1 MRCENDDA
9 DFVLA
14 DFGFAVQ
21 CCGRNQTQQCG
32 SPLYIAP
39 EIIMKQNYGVEV
51 DVWSFG
57 VLLYI
62 LLGGYPP
69 FHQNSNATTDDLYQN
84 ICEGVFTFEQKW
96 WSCVSEDC
104 KDLIMK
110 LLQVDPSMRLTARE
124 ALLHPWFSSD
134 ENSLSTNDLGKA
146 LVKLRVWNAKSK
158 LRAAVKAVLATKKIS
173 KLLQK
178 KKTHKRKSEPVL
190 QVIKEMSSFSERE
203 LSSFSNA
210 PR

>member
-1 MRCENDDA
+1 MRSENDDA

-39 EIIMKQNYGVEV
+39 EIITNQKYGVEV
-51 DVWSFG
+51 DMWAFG

-69 FHQNSNATTDDLYQN
+69 FNQDSNRINDLYQN
-84 ICEGVFTFEQKW
+84 ICEGGFAFEQKW
-96 WSCVSEDC
+96 WSCVSENC
-104 KDLIMK
+104 KDLIRK

-124 ALLHPWFSSD
+124 ALLHPWFLSD
-134 ENSLSTNDLGKA
+134 ERVLSTNDLGKA
-146 LVKLRVWNAKSK
+146 LVNLRVWNAKTK
-158 LRAAVKAVLATKKIS
+158 LKAAVKAVLATKKIT
-173 KLLQK
+173 KMLR
-178 KKTHKRKSEPVL
+178 KTYSQKRKSEPML
-190 QVIKEMSSFSERE
+190 QAIKEVSSFSERE
-203 LSSFSNA
+203 SSSFSNA

>member
-1 MRCENDDA
+1 
-9 DFVLA
+9 
-14 DFGFAVQ
+14 
-21 CCGRNQTQQCG
+21 
-32 SPLYIAP
+32 
-39 EIIMKQNYGVEV
+39 
-51 DVWSFG
+51 
-57 VLLYI
+57 
-62 LLGGYPP
+62 
-69 FHQNSNATTDDLYQN
+69 
-84 ICEGVFTFEQKW
+84 
-96 WSCVSEDC
+96 
-104 KDLIMK
+104 
-110 LLQVDPSMRLTARE
+110 MRLTARE
-124 ALLHPWFSSD
+124 ALLHLWFSSD

>member
-1 MRCENDDA
+1 MRSENDDA

-39 EIIMKQNYGVEV
+39 EIIMNQKYGVEV
-51 DVWSFG
+51 DMWAFG

-69 FHQNSNATTDDLYQN
+69 FNQDSNKINKLYQN
-84 ICEGVFTFEQKW
+84 ICKGGFTFEQKW

-104 KDLIMK
+104 KDLIRK
-110 LLQVDPSMRLTARE
+110 LLQVDPSMRLTARD
-124 ALLHPWFSSD
+124 ALLHPWFLSD
-134 ENSLSTNDLGKA
+134 ETILSTNDLGKA
-146 LVKLRVWNAKSK
+146 LVKFRVWNAKMK
-158 LRAAVKAVLATKKIS
+158 LKAAVKAVLATKKIT
-173 KLLQK
+173 KMLR
-178 KKTHKRKSEPVL
+178 KTYCQKRKSEPML
-190 QVIKEMSSFSERE
+190 QAIIEVSSFSERE
-203 LSSFSNA
+203 SSSFSNA